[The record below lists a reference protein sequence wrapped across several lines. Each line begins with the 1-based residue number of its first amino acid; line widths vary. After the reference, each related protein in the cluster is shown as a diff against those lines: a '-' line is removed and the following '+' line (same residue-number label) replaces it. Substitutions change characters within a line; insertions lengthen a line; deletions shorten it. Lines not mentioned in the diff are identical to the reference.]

1 MSTSLNLN
9 QPSKRTLDFRQK
21 YKTEVIAP
29 LYRNVVIGTKAD
41 SVPSSKA

>member
-1 MSTSLNLN
+1 MSTPLSPN

-21 YKTEVIAP
+21 YKTEVIGP
-29 LYRNVVIGTKAD
+29 LYRNVVIGTKTD